1 MREKSQEEIKKFM
14 DEAAMAKAKYKE
26 KKEIKFNIDN
36 IVKKYEKTSKIDEN
50 VINWRANKNRRKYI
64 IPIP

>member
-1 MREKSQEEIKKFM
+1 M

-50 VINWRANKNRRKYI
+50 VIN
-64 IPIP
+64 